1 MKFIHLTDIHYG
13 DKKEAI
19 YSREPSAMMRLAIED
34 INKNHSDADF
44 VFITGDLT
52 HKGSL
57 ESYTLLKQ
65 DLTKLNM
72 PYYFILGNHDD
83 RANALEIFNNL
94 KQDENGFIQYEI
106 QCNDNNVF
114 LVLDTIK
121 LKSHGGEY
129 CQKRQI
135 WLKNALE
142 RNQNKNIFICLHH
155 APFKTGLRAM
165 DFIGLDEKHSLEL
178 YKLFNSY
185 KNIKHLFFG
194 HYHSTLCGRWKDI
207 SFSSLKGINH
217 QVKFDLNSNE
227 ILLEFR
233 NPEYAVVLLNNE
245 VLNIHYNDFTFD
257 KNLIFHEK

>member
-13 DKKEAI
+13 NKKEAI
-19 YSREPSAMMRLAIED
+19 YSREPSAMMRLAIQD
-34 INKNHSDADF
+34 INQNHNDADF

-57 ESYTLLKQ
+57 ESYAFLKKDLDTLQ
-65 DLTKLNM
+65 I
-72 PYYFILGNHDD
+72 PYYLTLGNHDN
-83 RANALEIFNNL
+83 RINALTIFKNL
-94 KQDENGFIQYEI
+94 KQDDNGFIQYEI
-106 QCNDNNVF
+106 QCDNNNVF

-142 RNQNKNIFICLHH
+142 KNLNKNVFICLHH
-155 APFKTGLRAM
+155 APFKTGLKAM
-165 DFIGLDEKHSLEL
+165 DLIGLDEKHSLDI

-185 KNIKHLFFG
+185 KNVKHLFFG

-207 SFSSLKGINH
+207 SFSTLKWINH
-217 QVKFDLNSNE
+217 QVKFDLNSHKV
-227 ILLEFR
+227 LLEFR
-233 NPEYAVVLLNNE
+233 RPRICCCFA
-245 VLNIHYNDFTFD
+245 
-257 KNLIFHEK
+257 

>member
-72 PYYFILGNHDD
+72 PYYLILGNHDD

-129 CQKRQI
+129 CQKTPN
-135 WLKNALE
+135 LAK
-142 RNQNKNIFICLHH
+142 KCL
-155 APFKTGLRAM
+155 R
-165 DFIGLDEKHSLEL
+165 EKPKQKYIYLLTS
-178 YKLFNSY
+178 
-185 KNIKHLFFG
+185 
-194 HYHSTLCGRWKDI
+194 C
-207 SFSSLKGINH
+207 SF
-217 QVKFDLNSNE
+217 
-227 ILLEFR
+227 
-233 NPEYAVVLLNNE
+233 
-245 VLNIHYNDFTFD
+245 
-257 KNLIFHEK
+257 

>member
-72 PYYFILGNHDD
+72 PYYLILGNHDD

-135 WLKNALE
+135 WHKM
-142 RNQNKNIFICLHH
+142 
-155 APFKTGLRAM
+155 P
-165 DFIGLDEKHSLEL
+165 
-178 YKLFNSY
+178 
-185 KNIKHLFFG
+185 
-194 HYHSTLCGRWKDI
+194 
-207 SFSSLKGINH
+207 
-217 QVKFDLNSNE
+217 
-227 ILLEFR
+227 
-233 NPEYAVVLLNNE
+233 
-245 VLNIHYNDFTFD
+245 
-257 KNLIFHEK
+257 